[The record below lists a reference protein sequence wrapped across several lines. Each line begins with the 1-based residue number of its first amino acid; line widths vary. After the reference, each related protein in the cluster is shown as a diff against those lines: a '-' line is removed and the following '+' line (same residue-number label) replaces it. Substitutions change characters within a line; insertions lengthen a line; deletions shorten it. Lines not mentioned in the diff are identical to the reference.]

1 MVLNRTEQVNGLS
14 AFIDATTVYAK
25 DKKENQERCRYCC
38 VDHFLV
44 LI

>member
-1 MVLNRTEQVNGLS
+1 MVLNRTEQVNGFS

-38 VDHFLV
+38 VDNFQFF
-44 LI
+44 I